1 MNKKGRIYV
10 NIYEN
15 NGRTIIVRSTIMN
28 GDQKNYHDTQK
39 CFSRKRKFDSKEENE
54 EVEEEEKH
62 RDAFHPYSPEANSV
76 IRAVNGVSSKP
87 SLDRDLYKRH
97 VDSHVSVLFEVPE
110 QLLQIVSAVTETTG

>member
-1 MNKKGRIYV
+1 MSNLMNKKGRIYV

-54 EVEEEEKH
+54 EVEEEESRRIIYDSKNH
-62 RDAFHPYSPEANSV
+62 CLHQIMCICY
-76 IRAVNGVSSKP
+76 ILIQKP
-87 SLDRDLYKRH
+87 STWQD
-97 VDSHVSVLFEVPE
+97 
-110 QLLQIVSAVTETTG
+110 